1 MKHNNFTTSGNG
13 KKKLYPI
20 YKILLF
26 ISLQDRQI
34 EHDKQTYS
42 IFGGCAVIV
51 ALFLLGKLYVANA
64 GDCRYINFVEIIQ
77 NLNNLILP
85 FIFSSPGPKVH
96 VNYCHHLVSVVCR
109 LSSVNFSHFKL
120 LLRNHLADWNR
131 T

>member
-85 FIFSSPGPKVH
+85 FIFDFIDLILVRINLHNYSPSTLQNENIH
-96 VNYCHHLVSVVCR
+96 
-109 LSSVNFSHFKL
+109 
-120 LLRNHLADWNR
+120 
-131 T
+131 